1 MNAKFKTLNFLDLKE
16 NPCEFFSSICAFRM
30 CIKTCPHIWSS
41 LNAKVYAFCDTLQ
54 CSRIQNYWTI
64 YLVKQHSTNVWG
76 ELP

>member
-16 NPCEFFSSICAFRM
+16 NPREFFFFNLCASIK
-30 CIKTCPHIWSS
+30 CIKTCQHFSS
-41 LNAKVYAFCDTLQ
+41 TLNANVYAILMQ
-54 CSRIQNYWTI
+54 CSRIQNYSTI